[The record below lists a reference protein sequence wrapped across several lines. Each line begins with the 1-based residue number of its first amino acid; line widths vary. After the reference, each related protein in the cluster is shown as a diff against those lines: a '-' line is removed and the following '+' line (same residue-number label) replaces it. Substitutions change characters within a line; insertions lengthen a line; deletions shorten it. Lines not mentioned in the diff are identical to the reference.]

1 VAAAQCGENAS
12 TGGDVLPMIT
22 LGIPGDAAT
31 AVLMGALTIHN
42 LQPGPMLFQN
52 QPEVVHEIFAGMILA
67 NITFVA
73 LGLIFARFFAQVIN
87 LDRKYLIPL
96 IFICCMVG
104 SYAINNV
111 FYDLVT
117 CVICGFIGYLMIR
130 YEFPVAPMVLAQILG
145 GMMESNFRRALAMSR
160 GDMMVF
166 VTRPI
171 TVTILVL
178 ALITTIV
185 AVKRQRQALRQ
196 EALMAEGLK

>member
-1 VAAAQCGENAS
+1 
-12 TGGDVLPMIT
+12 MIT

-52 QPEVVHEIFAGMILA
+52 HPETVHEIFAGMILA
-67 NITFVA
+67 NICFVI
-73 LGLIFARFFAQVIN
+73 LGLCFARFFAQVIN

-117 CVICGFIGYLMIR
+117 CVIFGVLGYLMIR
-130 YEFPVAPMVLAQILG
+130 YDFPVAPMVLAQILG
-145 GMMESNFRRALAMSR
+145 GMLESNFRRALTMSR
-160 GDMMVF
+160 GDPTIF
-166 VTRPI
+166 LTRPI
-171 TVTILVL
+171 TVVILVL
-178 ALITTIV
+178 AAFTTVV
-185 AVKRQRQALRQ
+185 AIRRQRQALKQ
-196 EALMAEGLK
+196 EAAQLAALEESSTR